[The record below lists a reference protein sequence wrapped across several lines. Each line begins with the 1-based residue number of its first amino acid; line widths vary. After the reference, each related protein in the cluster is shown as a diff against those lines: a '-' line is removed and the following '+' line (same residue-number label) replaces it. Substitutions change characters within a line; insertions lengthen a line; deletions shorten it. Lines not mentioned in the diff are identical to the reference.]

1 MNKIIL
7 FFIFALFFNSI
18 IFSQDFSNLQY
29 QVKKGDTLWSIS
41 RKFKIS
47 INELVKK
54 NNLSDPTQI
63 KLSQTL
69 NIPVK
74 DIHLKFPTFDKNK
87 YEQDKNGIY
96 ILGKLNET
104 VLASHSGKVEYIG
117 QLRGFGNTIIIKF
130 NETYKTVYSGF
141 SKTMLKMNDWV
152 KVGQPIAYIGENPRL
167 SQPGIFFALSK
178 NGSFKDPTQYLY

>member
-7 FFIFALFFNSI
+7 SFIFALSINTI
-18 IFSQDFSNLQY
+18 IFTQDNSNVHY

-47 INELVKK
+47 VRELAEK

-63 KLSQTL
+63 KFSQIL
-69 NIPVK
+69 VIPVK
-74 DIHLKFPTFDKNK
+74 DIHLKFPTFEKNK

-104 VLASHSGKVEYIG
+104 VLASHNGKVEYIG
-117 QLRGFGNTIIIKF
+117 QLRGFGNTIILKY
-130 NETYKTVYSGF
+130 NDTYKTIYSGF
-141 SKTMLKMNDWV
+141 SKTLLKMNDWV

-167 SQPGIFFALSK
+167 SRPGIFFALSE
-178 NGSFKDPTQYLY
+178 NGSFKDPAQYLY